1 MHDLTS
7 SFIQG
12 FPVGCVFALVAVGFV
27 LTYKVSGVFN
37 LAFGAQ
43 AYASA
48 AVYYELRVKHGWP
61 TPPAAVLAVL
71 VFSPLLGLVLYWLI
85 FRHLRNAPPVARLAV
100 SIGLLLALPEIVKLV
115 LDFGSAPLFGV
126 EGIVGHGDTLYH
138 LGSYG
143 FYRDDLATIIVTLAA
158 VLGLT
163 LMFRYTALGL
173 RMRAVVESARMTEL
187 AGISSDR
194 VSSVGWALSSA
205 FAGLAGVLLGP
216 LYPQL
221 SAQNFFLLVVA
232 AVAAAAFAG
241 LSSLPLALVGG
252 LALGIGAQI
261 LARELPTNSILAQ
274 GLRPSLP
281 FVVLFLVLI
290 LKPSLQRK
298 QEFSDPLAG
307 VDPPPPAL
315 AADTRGPALTRATH
329 VIGAVLVL
337 VALWYFGVRANDYWL
352 SLATQAVIFAI
363 IFLSITVFTGMA
375 GQISLAQGSFAAIG
389 AFTAGQLATR
399 HGMSVLVAM
408 LIGVAVAA
416 LVGALLAIPALRL
429 GGIYLAL
436 ATLAFALFFESV
448 VVKLDW
454 VGGGTLPISVPR
466 PTIGN
471 IDFTDNRNFL
481 FLCVLVLVVV
491 GFIVMRVRHGATGH
505 YLRALN
511 GSESAASSIGINPT
525 RARITAFALSAGIAG
540 LGGALLS
547 MREGAANYDA
557 NFTVPFAMLWL
568 VIVVTLGTQTVE
580 GAVLAAIAFK
590 FFPELLNGLGVS
602 ASWQTVLFGLGAIS
616 FARHPEGILEY
627 QKRVLLNRAQGFL
640 DRRQARKTGATP
652 SDDGGI
658 DVSAPEPSGR
668 PPVLVGKRA
677 K

>member
-1 MHDLTS
+1 MHNVIS
-7 SFIQG
+7 SFIEG
-12 FPVGCVFALVAVGFV
+12 IPIGCVFALVAVGFV

-61 TPPAAVLAVL
+61 IPPAAGLAVL
-71 VFSPLLGLVLYWLI
+71 VFAPLLGLVLYWGI
-85 FRHLRNAPPVARLAV
+85 FRHLRNAPQVARLAV
-100 SIGLLLALPEIVKLV
+100 SIGLLLALPEIIKLAFN
-115 LDFGSAPLFGV
+115 FGSAPLFGV
-126 EGIVGHGDTLYH
+126 QGIVGNGDVIYH
-138 LGSYG
+138 FGSYT
-143 FYRDDLATIIVTLAA
+143 FFRDDLATIFVTLAA

-163 LMFRYTALGL
+163 LMFRYTAIGL

-194 VSSVGWALSSA
+194 VSSTGWVLSSA
-205 FAGLAGVLLGP
+205 FAGMAGLLLGP

-221 SAQNFFLLVVA
+221 SSQNFFLLVVA

-252 LALGIGAQI
+252 LGLGIGAQI

-290 LKPSLQRK
+290 LKPSLRRK
-298 QEFSDPLAG
+298 REFADPLAG

-315 AADTRGPALTRATH
+315 AADERGPGLTRATH
-329 VIGAVLVL
+329 IVGVVLVL
-337 VALWYFGVRANDYWL
+337 VALWYFGAVANSYWL
-352 SLATQAVIFAI
+352 SLATQAVIFSI

-389 AFTAGQLATR
+389 AFTCGQLATK
-399 HGMSVLVAM
+399 HGVSVLVAA
-408 LIGVAVAA
+408 LIGVAIAA
-416 LVGALLAIPALRL
+416 AIGALLAVPALRL

-448 VVKLDW
+448 IVKFTW
-454 VGGGTLPISVPR
+454 ASGGQLPITVPR
-466 PTIGN
+466 PTISTIN
-471 IDFTDNRNFL
+471 FTSDRSFL
-481 FLCVLVLVVV
+481 LLCTVALLIV
-491 GFIVMRVRHGATGH
+491 GFIVVRVRAGITGH
-505 YLRALN
+505 NLRALD
-511 GSESAASSIGINPT
+511 GSEIAASSIGINPT

-557 NFTVPFAMLWL
+557 NFSVAFAMFWVVL
-568 VIVVTLGTQTVE
+568 VVTLGTRTVE
-580 GAVLAAIAFK
+580 GAVVAAIALK
-590 FFPELLNGLGVS
+590 FFPELLNAIHVS
-602 ASWQTVLFGLGAIS
+602 ATWQIVLFGLGAIT

-627 QKRVLLNRAQGFL
+627 QKSMLFNRLQRLL
-640 DRRQARKTGATP
+640 DRRESHKHEE
-652 SDDGGI
+652 
-658 DVSAPEPSGR
+658 SAPARLAETE
-668 PPVLVGKRA
+668 
-677 K
+677 

>member
-1 MHDLTS
+1 MHNVTS
-7 SFIQG
+7 SLIEG
-12 FPVGCVFALVAVGFV
+12 IPVGCVFALVAVGFV

-61 TPPAAVLAVL
+61 IPPAAGLAVL
-71 VFSPLLGLVLYWLI
+71 VFAPLLGLVLYWGI
-85 FRHLRNAPPVARLAV
+85 FRHLRNAPQVARLAV
-100 SIGLLLALPEIVKLV
+100 SIGLLLALPEIVKLAFN
-115 LDFGSAPLFGV
+115 FGSAPLFGV
-126 EGIVGHGDTLYH
+126 QGIVGNGDVIYH
-138 LGSYG
+138 FGSYA
-143 FYRDDLATIIVTLAA
+143 FFRDDLATIIVTLAA

-163 LMFRYTALGL
+163 LMFRYAALGL

-194 VSSVGWALSSA
+194 VSSTGWVLSSA
-205 FAGLAGVLLGP
+205 FAGLAGLLLGP

-221 SAQNFFLLVVA
+221 SSQNFFLLVVA

-252 LALGIGAQI
+252 LGLGIGAQI

-290 LKPSLQRK
+290 LKPSLRRK
-298 QEFSDPLAG
+298 REFADPLAG

-315 AADTRGPALTRATH
+315 AADERGPGLTRATH
-329 VIGAVLVL
+329 VVGVVLAL
-337 VALWYFGVRANDYWL
+337 VALWYFGAQANSYWL
-352 SLATQAVIFAI
+352 SLATQAVIFSI

-389 AFTAGQLATR
+389 AFTCGQLATK
-399 HGMSVLVAM
+399 HGVSVIVAA
-408 LIGVAVAA
+408 LIGVAIAA
-416 LVGALLAIPALRL
+416 AIGALLAIPALRL

-448 VVKLDW
+448 IVKFTW
-454 VGGGTLPISVPR
+454 ASGGQLPIAVPR
-466 PTIGN
+466 PTISTIN
-471 IDFTDNRNFL
+471 FTSDRSFL
-481 FLCVLVLVVV
+481 ILCTVALVIV
-491 GFIVMRVRHGATGH
+491 GFIVVRVRAGITGH
-505 YLRALN
+505 NLRALD
-511 GSESAASSIGINPT
+511 GSEIAASSIGINPT

-557 NFTVPFAMLWL
+557 NFSVAFAMFWVVL
-568 VIVVTLGTQTVE
+568 VVTLGTRTVE
-580 GAVLAAIAFK
+580 GAVVAAIALK
-590 FFPELLNGLGVS
+590 FFPELLNAIHVS
-602 ASWQTVLFGLGAIS
+602 ATWQIVLFGLGAIA

-627 QKRVLLNRAQGFL
+627 QNSMLFNRLQGLL
-640 DRRQARKTGATP
+640 DRRRSREECAPARLAET
-652 SDDGGI
+652 
-658 DVSAPEPSGR
+658 E
-668 PPVLVGKRA
+668 
-677 K
+677 